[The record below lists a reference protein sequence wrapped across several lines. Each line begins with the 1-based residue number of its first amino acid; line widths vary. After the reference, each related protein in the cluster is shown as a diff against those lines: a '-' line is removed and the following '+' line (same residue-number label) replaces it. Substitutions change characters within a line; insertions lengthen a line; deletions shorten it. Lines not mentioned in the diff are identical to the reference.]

1 MLACD
6 STLGYE
12 DLYNVQVRTRT
23 LMHHC
28 SFMYVMLHNSSCRQR
43 VPLRVVQ
50 VRKFNGVEVENLRHL
65 SQLTAACTER
75 FMRFDLD
82 YEVRAACSSWQG
94 IWPALA

>member
-1 MLACD
+1 MFRYAQLFTYHCNSAH
-6 STLGYE
+6 TLLFL
-12 DLYNVQVRTRT
+12 DLCN
-23 LMHHC
+23 
-28 SFMYVMLHNSSCRQR
+28 QR
-43 VPLRVVQ
+43 VPLCVVQ

-82 YEVRAACSSWQG
+82 YEVRAACSSLQG